1 MSDGGR
7 VVPDVLAAV
16 DLGSN
21 SFHMVVARYSHG
33 QLVILDRLR
42 EMVRLAGGMDD
53 TGRLDE
59 DAMERALRCLERFGQ
74 RLRAMRADSVRVVAT
89 SALRR
94 AKRKRQ
100 FLERARAALGHPIE
114 IISGMEEARLIYSGV
129 AHTSPMNPDKR
140 LVVDIGGGST
150 EVIIGE
156 GFEPLLLESLSV
168 GCVELTSRHFDDGR
182 ISEKRF
188 ERARTRVRLE
198 LEPMQEA
205 FRKMGWLQA
214 FGSSGT
220 VRVIGDVVRRL
231 NPDAPRITLDNLRT
245 LAERVVAAGHCDDLD
260 LQDVDAERAPV
271 FAAGL
276 AITIEIME
284 SLGIDRLRVAEGAM
298 REGLLYDMVGR
309 FTDEDARVRSV
320 RAMELRYHVDTA
332 QADRV
337 EATAAQLL
345 EQVESE
351 WGLEDPLVERVLRW
365 AARLHE
371 TGLDIAHSKYHK
383 HSAYLLEHADMP
395 GFPREEQL
403 LLATIVGAH
412 RRQLSFEAL
421 EDLVPPWDRHA
432 ELMIVLL
439 RLAVLLHRGRSPQ
452 PLPDLRLGVK
462 GRNLTLELPQAFAKD
477 HPLTLEDLEQER
489 AYLKEVGFRLALTRV
504 ADAPELSRE
513 RQDSMSATRSS

>member
-1 MSDGGR
+1 MSGGH

-42 EMVRLAGGMDD
+42 EMVRLAAGLGDSR
-53 TGRLDE
+53 RLD
-59 DAMERALRCLERFGQ
+59 DAATERALRCLERFGQ
-74 RLRAMRADSVRVVAT
+74 RLRAMHADSVRVVAT

-94 AKRKRQ
+94 AKRKRW

-114 IISGMEEARLIYSGV
+114 IISGLEEARLIYSGV

-140 LVVDIGGGST
+140 LVIDIGGGST
-150 EVIIGE
+150 EVVIGE
-156 GFEPLLLESLSV
+156 GFNPLLLESLSV
-168 GCVELTSRHFDDGR
+168 GCVGLSTVCFDDGR

-188 ERARTRVRLE
+188 ERARTAVRLE
-198 LEPMQEA
+198 LEPIQEA
-205 FRKMGWLQA
+205 FRKLGWLQA

-220 VRVIGDVVRRL
+220 VRVIGDVLRRL
-231 NPDAPRITLDNLRT
+231 NPDSPRITLDNLRS
-245 LAERVVAAGHCDDLD
+245 LAERVIAAGHIDDLD

-271 FAAGL
+271 FPAGL
-276 AITIEIME
+276 AILLEIVE
-284 SLGIDRLRVAEGAM
+284 NFGVDRVRVAEGAM
-298 REGLLYDMVGR
+298 REGLLYDLMGR
-309 FTDEDARVRSV
+309 FIDEDARVRSV
-320 RAMELRYHVDTA
+320 RAMEQRYHVDA
-332 QADRV
+332 LQADRV
-337 EATAAQLL
+337 ESTVVALL

-351 WGLEDPLVERVLRW
+351 WGLEDPLAEMVLRW

-371 TGLDIAHSKYHK
+371 VGLDIAHSKYHR
-383 HSAYLLEHADMP
+383 HSAYLLEYADMP

-403 LLATIVGAH
+403 LLSALVGGH

-432 ELMIVLL
+432 EFLIVLL

-452 PLPDLRLGVK
+452 PLPEVRLQVK
-462 GRNLTLELPQAFAKD
+462 GRSVNLELPQGWMKE

-489 AYLKEVGFRLALTRV
+489 GYLKDAGFRLN
-504 ADAPELSRE
+504 LSRTPTE
-513 RQDSMSATRSS
+513 VALKTP

>member
-1 MSDGGR
+1 MSGGL

-42 EMVRLAGGMDD
+42 EMVRLAAGLSDG
-53 TGRLDE
+53 GRLDE
-59 DAMERALRCLERFGQ
+59 ASTERALRCLERFGQ
-74 RLRAMRADSVRVVAT
+74 RLRAMNADSVRVVGT
-89 SALRR
+89 NALRR
-94 AKRKRQ
+94 AKRKRW

-114 IISGMEEARLIYSGV
+114 IISGLEEARLIYAGV

-140 LVVDIGGGST
+140 LVIDIGGGST
-150 EVIIGE
+150 EIVIGE
-156 GFEPLLLESLSV
+156 GFNPLMLESLSV
-168 GCVELTSRHFDDGR
+168 GCVGLSASCFEDGK

-188 ERARTRVRLE
+188 ERARTAVRLE
-198 LEPMQEA
+198 LEPLQEA
-205 FRKMGWLQA
+205 YRKLGWLQA

-220 VRVIGDVVRRL
+220 VRVIGDVLRSL
-231 NPDAPRITLDNLRT
+231 NPESPHISLEQLKN
-245 LAERVVAAGHCDDLD
+245 LAELVIAAGHVDELD
-260 LQDVDAERAPV
+260 LPDVDSERSPV
-271 FAAGL
+271 FPAGL
-276 AITIEIME
+276 AILLQVVE
-284 SLGIDRLRVAEGAM
+284 SLGIDRIRVAEGAM
-298 REGLLYDMVGR
+298 REGLLYDLMGR

-320 RAMELRYHVDTA
+320 RAMEQRYHVDGL

-337 EATAAQLL
+337 EATVVGLL

-351 WGLEDPLVERVLRW
+351 WGLEDPLAELVLRW

-371 TGLDIAHSKYHK
+371 SGLDIAHSKYHR

-403 LLATIVGAH
+403 LLAALVGGH
-412 RRQLSFEAL
+412 RRQLSFDAL
-421 EDLVPPWDRHA
+421 EDLLPPWDRHA
-432 ELMIVLL
+432 EFLIVLL

-452 PLPDLRLGVK
+452 ALPEVRLSAK
-462 GRNLTLELPQAFAKD
+462 GRTLTLELPPRWMKE

-489 AYLKEVGFRLALTRV
+489 AYLKEAGFRLNT
-504 ADAPELSRE
+504 P
-513 RQDSMSATRSS
+513 

>member
-1 MSDGGR
+1 MSGGR

-42 EMVRLAGGMDD
+42 EMVRLAAGLGDS
-53 TGRLDE
+53 GRLD
-59 DAMERALRCLERFGQ
+59 DAAADRALRCLERFGQ
-74 RLRAMRADSVRVVAT
+74 RLRAMHADSVRVVAT

-94 AKRKRQ
+94 AKRKRW

-114 IISGMEEARLIYSGV
+114 IISGLEEARLIYSGV
-129 AHTSPMNPDKR
+129 THTSPMNPDKR

-150 EVIIGE
+150 EVVIGE
-156 GFEPLLLESLSV
+156 GFNPLLLESLSV
-168 GCVELTSRHFDDGR
+168 GCVGLTTLYFDDGR

-188 ERARTRVRLE
+188 ERARTQVRLE
-198 LEPMQEA
+198 LEPIQGA
-205 FRKMGWLQA
+205 YRKLGWLQA

-220 VRVIGDVVRRL
+220 VRVIGDVIRRL
-231 NPDAPRITLDNLRT
+231 NPDSPRITLDNLRG
-245 LAERVVAAGHCDDLD
+245 LADRVIAAGHVDDLD
-260 LQDVDAERAPV
+260 LEDVDVERAPV
-271 FAAGL
+271 FPAGL
-276 AITIEIME
+276 AILLEIVE
-284 SLGIDRLRVAEGAM
+284 NFGVDRIRVSEGAM
-298 REGLLYDMVGR
+298 REGLLYDLMGR

-320 RAMELRYHVDTA
+320 RAMEQRYHVDTA

-337 EATAAQLL
+337 EATAAALL
-345 EQVESE
+345 AQAEAE
-351 WGLEDPLVERVLRW
+351 WGLEDPLAERVLRW

-371 TGLDIAHSKYHK
+371 TGLDIAHSKYHR
-383 HSAYLLEHADMP
+383 HSAYLLEYADMP

-403 LLATIVGAH
+403 LLSAIVGGH

-432 ELMIVLL
+432 EFLVVLL

-452 PLPDLRLGVK
+452 PLPEVQLKVK
-462 GRNLTLELPQAFAKD
+462 GRNLNLELPSGWMKE
-477 HPLTLEDLEQER
+477 HPLTFEDLEQER
-489 AYLKEVGFRLALTRV
+489 AYLKDAGFRLNLNRT
-504 ADAPELSRE
+504 
-513 RQDSMSATRSS
+513 ATEPLKT